1 MNMKK
6 DNLKIFAI
14 CFIIVYVLT
23 AGLSILNRQPLVF
36 TLDYSIGQF
45 ILLFILMGFLSFSL
59 VFVMENLE
67 KLLKKYLSSVFISPP
82 SIYAYFV
89 LVSTFGLFV
98 FTLFSG
104 YAESGRPFLY
114 YGCVTNSCIYL
125 INGYSVTLITAVYF
139 AYRFVKNLSSKS
151 VT

>member
-1 MNMKK
+1 MKK
-6 DNLKIFAI
+6 ENLKIFAF
-14 CFIIVYVLT
+14 CFVIVYVLT
-23 AGLSILNRQPLVF
+23 AGLCILNRMPLVF
-36 TLDYSIGQF
+36 VLDYSIGQF

-67 KLLKKYLSSVFISPP
+67 KLLNKYFSSVFISPS
-82 SIYAYFV
+82 SIYAYFI
-89 LVSTFGLFV
+89 LISAFGLFA

-125 INGYSVTLITAVYF
+125 FNGYSVTLITAVYF
-139 AYRFVKNLSSKS
+139 AFRFVKNLSSKAVS
-151 VT
+151 